1 VTAVACVEGA
11 PFELERPLHEPLRRA
26 VNEARRRIRPT
37 LSPLSQAGG
46 SFTLSGIV
54 GSLELRPGVTLEI
67 VPKTKPEEDW
77 VSAALDLLLPATRAS
92 IADERRGGLA
102 RSRQP
107 LDVLAAIYSE
117 RLARAIRRDGPV
129 LVMERRSDVR
139 QLLAGKLDVTRWS
152 RTAAWRPQDLPTT
165 FQTLSADNDF
175 TRAMSQVATALAI
188 ASRDP
193 QVRGRLLRLSS
204 ELRPGA
210 PPHFALDPAAA
221 TRPLP
226 AQWAA
231 YAGAWDVAVSV
242 LSGKSLLGSKGRRK
256 GVSLAIEAWPLLE
269 TLLTRALQQ
278 AVRLGREHGREMRCP
293 PKHGSELIRPTPG
306 SPGKRRG
313 AEPDGR
319 LLEGETPIATFEA
332 KYSPGDGTEPPRQH
346 VFQALATAAACR
358 APLAVLVYP
367 DEFEPVHWETS
378 GFGGSPGRLA
388 SIGLGLFGYRGGEGD
403 RQRGRRILDLVEDL
417 AGGVESPAA
426 AAAG

>member
-1 VTAVACVEGA
+1 MTAVACVEGV

-26 VNEARRRIRPT
+26 ANEARQRIRPT

-46 SFTLSGIV
+46 SFTVSGIV
-54 GSLELRPGVTLEI
+54 GTLELRPGVMLEI
-67 VPKTKPEEDW
+67 VPKTKPREDW
-77 VSAALDLLLPATRAS
+77 VTAALDLLLPATRAS

-107 LDVLAAIYSE
+107 LDVLASIYSD
-117 RLARAIRRDGPV
+117 RLGRALRRDGPV

-152 RTAAWRPQDLPTT
+152 RTAAWRPEDLPTT

-175 TRAMSQVATALAI
+175 TRLMSHAATVLGA
-188 ASRDP
+188 ASHDL
-193 QVRGRLLRLSS
+193 QVRGRLLRMSS

-221 TRPLP
+221 ARSLP
-226 AQWAA
+226 PQWAA
-231 YAGAWDVAVSV
+231 YAGAWDIAVSV
-242 LSGKSLLGSKGRRK
+242 LSGKSLLGPRGRRQ

-278 AVRLGREHGREMRCP
+278 AVRLGRDHGREMRCP
-293 PKHGSELIRPTPG
+293 PKHGSELIRPAPR
-306 SPGKRRG
+306 SPGRRRS

-319 LLEGETPIATFEA
+319 LLDGTSTIASFEA
-332 KYSPGDGTEPPRQH
+332 KYSPGDGTDPPRQH

-367 DEFEPVHWETS
+367 DEFEPVRWDTS
-378 GFGGSPGRLA
+378 GFGGRPGRLV
-388 SIGLGLFGYRGGEGD
+388 SIGLGLFGYRRGEGD

-417 AGGVESPAA
+417 VGGVEGPAA
-426 AAAG
+426 PAAG